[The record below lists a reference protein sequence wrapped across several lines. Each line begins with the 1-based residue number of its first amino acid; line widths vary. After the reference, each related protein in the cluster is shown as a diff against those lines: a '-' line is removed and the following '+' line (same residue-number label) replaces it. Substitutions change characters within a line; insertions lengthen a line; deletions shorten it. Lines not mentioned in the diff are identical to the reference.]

1 MNGCPADHIML
12 LFPRELMSLV
22 FFQGGIFLP
31 SQKFVHA
38 KIAVLITFLAS
49 GVFHDFIH
57 SCVFYNHSSLFD
69 KNGTCDACYYPIY
82 GKLTAFFLYTG
93 VIMLLQRP
101 LGQLAPFQWM
111 ARNVPT
117 PIKATLLVLI
127 HLPVGHWY
135 YGDWVVGGF
144 FRNFAV
150 GLWHIRKL

>member
-1 MNGCPADHIML
+1 
-12 LFPRELMSLV
+12 MSLA

-31 SQKFVHA
+31 SQKFFPT
-38 KIAVLITFLAS
+38 KIAVLLTFLAS
-49 GVFHDFIH
+49 GVFHDFAH
-57 SCVFYNHSSLFD
+57 SCTFYNHSSRFD
-69 KNGTCDACYYPIY
+69 KNGTCDDACYLPVH

-117 PIKATLLVLI
+117 PIKATLLTFV
-127 HLPVGHWY
+127 HLPVAHWY

-144 FRNFAV
+144 FRDFSV

>member
-1 MNGCPADHIML
+1 MC
-12 LFPRELMSLV
+12 LV

-31 SQKFVHA
+31 SQTFFPT
-38 KIAVLITFLAS
+38 KIAVWLTFLGS

-57 SCVFYNHSSLFD
+57 TCVFYHHSSRFGES
-69 KNGTCDACYYPIY
+69 GTCDDDICYSPIY

-111 ARNVPT
+111 ARNLPT
-117 PIKATLLVLI
+117 TIKATLLVFV

-135 YGDWVVGGF
+135 YGDWAVGGF
-144 FRNFAV
+144 FRDFAV